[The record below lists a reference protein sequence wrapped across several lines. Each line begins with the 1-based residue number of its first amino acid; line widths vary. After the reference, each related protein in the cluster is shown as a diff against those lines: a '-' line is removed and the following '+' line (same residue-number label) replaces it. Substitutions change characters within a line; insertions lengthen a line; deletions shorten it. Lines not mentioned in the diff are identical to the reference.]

1 MCCMCACTHAYV
13 HGCMHVYKHMCM
25 CAKKAMYL
33 LATEIEKVVGLIDY
47 ENLKRCS

>member
-1 MCCMCACTHAYV
+1 MCAVCV
-13 HGCMHVYKHMCM
+13 HVRMHMCMGACM

-47 ENLKRCS
+47 ENLKSCS